1 MATPDAAEL
10 SKRVAQ
16 QGCIWFNAHAPS
28 VCHNRAGEVIKL
40 SSAADLARVA
50 QRPDVMLHI
59 SSLLECL
66 RGAAQGTA
74 ADAQP
79 ALFSIMATCFQ
90 PLLDLQRVYH
100 QHEAIVCLLLKLA
113 GDIVEAHVS
122 YLSVSLASLHSP
134 LSCVGLCA
142 CC

>member
-1 MATPDAAEL
+1 M
-10 SKRVAQ
+10 
-16 QGCIWFNAHAPS
+16 C
-28 VCHNRAGEVIKL
+28 AGEVIKL
-40 SSAADLARVA
+40 SSEADLPRIA

-59 SSLLECL
+59 SSLLERL

-90 PLLDLQRVYH
+90 PLLDLQKVYH

-122 YLSVSLASLHSP
+122 YLSVSPAASI
-134 LSCVGLCA
+134 LCNTV
-142 CC
+142 CLLLTHE